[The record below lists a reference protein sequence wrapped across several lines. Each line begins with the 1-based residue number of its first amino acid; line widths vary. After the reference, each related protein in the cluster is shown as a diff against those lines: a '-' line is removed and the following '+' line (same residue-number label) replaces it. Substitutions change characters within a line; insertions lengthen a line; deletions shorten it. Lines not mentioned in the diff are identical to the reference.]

1 MELIEP
7 TFIEMDRF
15 AIPKENILYLII
27 GFVIMVLGYLL
38 LLGGGA
44 DSPEVF
50 SYALFS
56 FTRMYVAPLL
66 ILAGFVVELVV
77 LLRRE
82 PIVLFKKDKK

>member
-1 MELIEP
+1 
-7 TFIEMDRF
+7 MDKF
-15 AIPKENILYLII
+15 AVPKENIVWLIA
-27 GFVIMVLGYLL
+27 GLCVMVLGYLL

-66 ILAGFVVELVV
+66 ILAGFVMEIGV
-77 LLRRE
+77 LLRRT
-82 PIVLFKKDKK
+82 PIRLFKKNKEEI

>member
-1 MELIEP
+1 
-7 TFIEMDRF
+7 MDKF
-15 AIPKENILYLII
+15 AVPKENIVWLIA
-27 GFVIMVLGYLL
+27 GLCVMVLGYLL

-66 ILAGFVVELVV
+66 ILAGFVMEIVV
-77 LLRRE
+77 LLRRT
-82 PIVLFKKDKK
+82 PVRLFKKNKEEI

>member
-1 MELIEP
+1 
-7 TFIEMDRF
+7 MDKF
-15 AIPKENILYLII
+15 AVPKENIAWLIA
-27 GFVIMVLGYLL
+27 GLCVMVLGYLL

-66 ILAGFVVELVV
+66 ILAGFVMEIVV
-77 LLRRE
+77 LLRRT
-82 PIVLFKKDKK
+82 PIRLFKKNKEEI

>member
-1 MELIEP
+1 
-7 TFIEMDRF
+7 MDKF
-15 AIPKENILYLII
+15 AVPKENIVWLIA
-27 GFVIMVLGYLL
+27 GLCVMVLGYLL

-66 ILAGFVVELVV
+66 ILAGFVMEIVV
-77 LLRRE
+77 LLRRT
-82 PIVLFKKDKK
+82 PIRLFKKNKKEI

>member
-1 MELIEP
+1 
-7 TFIEMDRF
+7 MDKF
-15 AIPKENILYLII
+15 AVPKENIVWLIA
-27 GFVIMVLGYLL
+27 GLCVMVLGYLL

-66 ILAGFVVELVV
+66 ILAGFVMEIVV
-77 LLRRE
+77 LLRRT
-82 PIVLFKKDKK
+82 PIRLFKKNKEEI